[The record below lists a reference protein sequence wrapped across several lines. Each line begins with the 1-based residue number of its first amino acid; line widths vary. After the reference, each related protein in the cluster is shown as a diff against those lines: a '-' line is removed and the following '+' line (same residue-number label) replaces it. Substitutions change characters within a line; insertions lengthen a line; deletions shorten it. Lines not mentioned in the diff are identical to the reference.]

1 MLLLTLAG
9 SIGPEKG
16 MESLGC
22 RLKPSSVLMTSRSRQ
37 SVTRIAQSGLGRLTR
52 NNVLLRKV
60 QRREAIARERA
71 GGGGREVEE
80 GLDSGRKG
88 ESRQQ
93 DDGGQGQEG
102 EIAAEANAHARTPFG
117 QQSLHCHCDNEGMT
131 RHEYYRDGGGV
142 NRGRAL
148 PAAAVLQAPSLRRV
162 SASWVA
168 IVRGRREPN
177 EP

>member
-1 MLLLTLAG
+1 VLLLTLAG
-9 SIGPEKG
+9 SIEPEKG
-16 MESLGC
+16 MEPRLQVEAVERVDDVEVLAVGHPDRAVRLG
-22 RLKPSSVLMTSRSRQ
+22 Q
-37 SVTRIAQSGLGRLTR
+37 IDAQQR
-52 NNVLLRKV
+52 VVAQV

-71 GGGGREVEE
+71 GGGRREAEE

-131 RHEYYRDGGGV
+131 GHEYYRDGGGV